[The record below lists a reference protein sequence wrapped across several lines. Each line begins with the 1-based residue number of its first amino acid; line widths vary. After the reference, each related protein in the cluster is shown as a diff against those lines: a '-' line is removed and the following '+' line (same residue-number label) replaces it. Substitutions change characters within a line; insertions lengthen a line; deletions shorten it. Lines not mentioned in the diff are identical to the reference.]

1 MTQEELMENY
11 GELLQHCEK
20 TLDSEFDRMIESG
33 QLTWRPWIGA
43 DWFSARKRILIVGE
57 SHYAAQPDVADAEA
71 KVKEWQS
78 DPDGTREV
86 VYEVGVGDWYASRFF
101 GNLHRA
107 IFGIDV
113 HGDSRVALW
122 RKLAFCNFI
131 QRPMRDAGQRPRPS
145 EFFGGWRHF
154 MEMLKVIRPDVVIF
168 VGVSAAKYFD
178 GAMSALGIEHKIA
191 FDKCQNGAYPC
202 RFSAVYDG
210 MKIDMVAIRHASQ
223 FFSWGVWR
231 DYLANKVPDTIAYL
245 NAIIGNG
252 DDMDMIA
259 TSDSEV
265 VETAQTSVMDNN
277 LLEGLPMGLAH
288 KPVVA
293 CDYQDINDALGD
305 FDSDDA
311 RFISVEHA
319 QWNQDDLSVK
329 MFRVGNSGR
338 WSRQSEEVPAQ
349 RLPYMMAMLLATIYK
364 IQNSSKNTDSGM
376 NEKIVASQD
385 MDLLRDQIHALA
397 EPLKDG
403 FKRVG
408 DLLNMIDLDSL

>member
-1 MTQEELMENY
+1 MTQEELLKNY
-11 GELLQHCEK
+11 GEMLRHCEK
-20 TLDSEFDRMIESG
+20 SLDPDFNRMIESG
-33 QLTWRPWIGA
+33 RLTWRPWIGA
-43 DWFSARKRILIVGE
+43 DWLAAEKRILIVGE
-57 SHYAAQPDVADAEA
+57 SHYAAKPDVADAEM

-78 DPDGTREV
+78 DSDGTREV
-86 VYEVGVGDWYASRFF
+86 VYEVGVGDWYSSRFF
-101 GNLHRA
+101 GNFHRA
-107 IFGIDV
+107 LFGIDV

-131 QRPMRDAGQRPRPS
+131 QRPMRDTGERPRPA

-154 MEMLKVIRPDVVIF
+154 MEMLRIIRPDVVIF

-178 GAMSALGIEHKIA
+178 GAMSALGIEHEIA

-223 FFSWGVWR
+223 FFSWGEWR

-252 DDMDMIA
+252 DDTAMIA

-311 RFISVEHA
+311 RFISVGHA

-329 MFRVGNSGR
+329 VFRVGNSGR

>member
-1 MTQEELMENY
+1 MYYHVRLDRIFHDGRTDMDAQAEWDFRSLTKALAMIGRDYGMDAAGWRIQDLTEPMSNIMLLEN
-11 GELLQHCEK
+11 
-20 TLDSEFDRMIESG
+20 DM
-33 QLTWRPWIGA
+33 
-43 DWFSARKRILIVGE
+43 
-57 SHYAAQPDVADAEA
+57 
-71 KVKEWQS
+71 
-78 DPDGTREV
+78 
-86 VYEVGVGDWYASRFF
+86 
-101 GNLHRA
+101 
-107 IFGIDV
+107 
-113 HGDSRVALW
+113 RVALESSHQFVVMTFKDASPALKKYDHYGFFVVA
-122 RKLAFCNFI
+122 RDEAERSPEFAFSKEGEE
-131 QRPMRDAGQRPRPS
+131 A
-145 EFFGGWRHF
+145 
-154 MEMLKVIRPDVVIF
+154 
-168 VGVSAAKYFD
+168 
-178 GAMSALGIEHKIA
+178 
-191 FDKCQNGAYPC
+191 
-202 RFSAVYDG
+202 
-210 MKIDMVAIRHASQ
+210 
-223 FFSWGVWR
+223 
-231 DYLANKVPDTIAYL
+231 
-245 NAIIGNG
+245 
-252 DDMDMIA
+252 MIA

-311 RFISVEHA
+311 RFISVGHA

-329 MFRVGNSGR
+329 VFRVGNSGR

-408 DLLNMIDLDSL
+408 DLLNMIDLNSL